1 MEMLAILIRD
11 LLGHKGMIHTAL
23 LVSRKN
29 EYNKWSFEKRKD
41 VFSTL
46 YNFARKIGFR
56 LKSVV
61 IDKKYFNMR
70 IRLKKKL
77 KDEMEK
83 FIREN
88 GNYINSYK
96 KVIIFYDDV
105 EFVSKFNHKDNRIF
119 QVADMLTVFD
129 KLDFKIKNRLL
140 LVRMRKSFFILK
152 SIVFF
157 K

>member
-46 YNFARKIGFR
+46 YNFARKIGVR
-56 LKSVV
+56 LNSVV

-105 EFVSKFNHKDNRIF
+105 EFVSKFNHEDNRIF

>member
-46 YNFARKIGFR
+46 YNFARKIGVR

-88 GNYINSYK
+88 WNYINSYK

-105 EFVSKFNHKDNRIF
+105 EFVSKFNHEDNRIF

-140 LVRMRKSFFILK
+140 LVRMRKIFFILK

>member
-46 YNFARKIGFR
+46 YNFARKIGVR

-70 IRLKKKL
+70 IRLEKKL

-105 EFVSKFNHKDNRIF
+105 EFVSKFNHEDNRIF
-119 QVADMLTVFD
+119 QVADMLTVID

-140 LVRMRKSFFILK
+140 LVRMRKSFFMIKILF
-152 SIVFF
+152 I
-157 K
+157 

>member
-46 YNFARKIGFR
+46 YNFARKIGVR

>member
-46 YNFARKIGFR
+46 YNFARKIGVR

-88 GNYINSYK
+88 WNYINSYK

-105 EFVSKFNHKDNRIF
+105 EFVSKFNHEDNRIF

>member
-29 EYNKWSFEKRKD
+29 QYNKWSFEKRKD

-46 YNFARKIGFR
+46 YNFARKIGVR

-105 EFVSKFNHKDNRIF
+105 EFVSKFNHEDNRIF

>member
-1 MEMLAILIRD
+1 
-11 LLGHKGMIHTAL
+11 
-23 LVSRKN
+23 
-29 EYNKWSFEKRKD
+29 
-41 VFSTL
+41 
-46 YNFARKIGFR
+46 
-56 LKSVV
+56 
-61 IDKKYFNMR
+61 MR

-88 GNYINSYK
+88 WNYINSYK

-105 EFVSKFNHKDNRIF
+105 EFVSKFNHEDNRIF

>member
-46 YNFARKIGFR
+46 YNFARKIGVR

-70 IRLKKKL
+70 IRLNKKL

-105 EFVSKFNHKDNRIF
+105 EFVSKFNHEDNRIF

>member
-46 YNFARKIGFR
+46 YNFARKIGVR

-105 EFVSKFNHKDNRIF
+105 EFVSKFNHEDNRIF